1 MVIAYAVAIS
11 ALGLWSA
18 RYVRTSSDFFV
29 AARGLGPG
37 LVFSSMLAANIG
49 AGATVGAAGL
59 AYNEGLSAWWW
70 SGSAGIGS
78 LGLAFWVGPRLW
90 RLAKAH
96 GFYTVGDFLEF
107 RYGPSVRGVTAT
119 LIALISLVILA
130 AQLIAGA
137 AIVSVITGAPRW
149 VGAVVGGAVMTIYF
163 TAGGLLG
170 TAWVN
175 TLQLVVMLAGFVT
188 ALPFVLGAVGGL
200 EALAS
205 TRQPWLGD
213 IWYAS
218 GPGSG
223 WTLLA
228 LTGPAFVISPGLI
241 QKAYGAA
248 SERALTAGVA
258 LNAVALML
266 FAFIPVLFGMSARA
280 ALPGIADPNLVLPT
294 LFLRLLPAWLGAL
307 AMAAVF
313 STAVDTCD
321 GILFMLSTSMS
332 QDIYRRHLNPR
343 ATDAE
348 LLRVARTIAVIG
360 GTAGVI
366 LSIYLATVIG
376 ALRVFYS
383 VLGVSLFV
391 PVLGGLISRGAG
403 APEALASIAAGIIVL
418 AVTGLGWRPSPW
430 VDPTLSGLVA
440 SAVAYVVVLGVRRP
454 SARRRK
460 PHALGASGLSR
471 KISRPD

>member
-1 MVIAYAVAIS
+1 
-11 ALGLWSA
+11 
-18 RYVRTSSDFFV
+18 
-29 AARGLGPG
+29 
-37 LVFSSMLAANIG
+37 
-49 AGATVGAAGL
+49 
-59 AYNEGLSAWWW
+59 
-70 SGSAGIGS
+70 
-78 LGLAFWVGPRLW
+78 
-90 RLAKAH
+90 
-96 GFYTVGDFLEF
+96 
-107 RYGPSVRGVTAT
+107 
-119 LIALISLVILA
+119 
-130 AQLIAGA
+130 
-137 AIVSVITGAPRW
+137 VITGAPRW

-188 ALPFVLGAVGGL
+188 ALPFVVGAAGGL

-205 TRQPWLGD
+205 THQPWMSDL
-213 IWYAS
+213 WHTS

-248 SERALTAGVA
+248 SERALTTGVA
-258 LNAVALML
+258 ANAVTLMV

-343 ATDAE
+343 ATDQE
-348 LLRVARTIAVIG
+348 LLRVARTVAVIG
-360 GTAGVI
+360 GAAGVI
-366 LSIYLATVIG
+366 LSIYLATIIG

-391 PVLGGLISRGAG
+391 PVLGGLISRRAG
-403 APEALASIAAGIIVL
+403 AIEALASIGAGVIVL
-418 AVTGLGWRPSPW
+418 AATGWGWRGSPW
-430 VDPTLSGLVA
+430 VDPTLAGIVA
-440 SAVAYVVVLGVRRP
+440 SAVVYVVVLGIRLRYP
-454 SARRRK
+454 GRLK
-460 PHALGASGLSR
+460 PAPTST
-471 KISRPD
+471 